1 MAAVVVTTAARC
13 AWECEHR
20 GKWRAGKQRAQE
32 SCFAV
37 RLGSEVTERPPTCAV
52 QSVPIPAC
60 VTFTLI
66 ARPRIHTG
74 GVGVAC
80 VPATSYRGRCFV
92 STEKQQYIGE
102 AREAGDESA
111 HRSIPSGASQR
122 RDGEARGWR
131 TSPHRFGPHVATANF
146 NSLQQCSSTTS
157 FEKPTYQS
165 VARGPT
171 TVCRMVASWWCVV
184 GNSLRVHLGG

>member
-1 MAAVVVTTAARC
+1 MPVLVLVSVGVVVVVVSVSGIGSALIPDADPVMAAVVVTTAARC

-146 NSLQQCSSTTS
+146 NSCLLYTS
-157 FEKPTYQS
+157 DAADE
-165 VARGPT
+165 
-171 TVCRMVASWWCVV
+171 
-184 GNSLRVHLGG
+184 L